1 MDALTIALAAI
12 IGVVAGALLGFV
24 LARLAF
30 GSRQAGGGDTVS
42 AEQAQLAVE
51 RARLEESQAAQAV
64 REQLAAASTKASQL
78 EEQLRIAQAQVA
90 EQQQRALEEQ
100 KVLRELKPVSDTLN
114 KLETKV
120 VEIERQRADQH
131 RQISEH
137 MKTTQDEA
145 RRLATTTERLTTT
158 LAGNSTRGRWGEAQ
172 LERVLEASGLKRGL
186 HFTIQTT
193 LPEEDKSGRPDATV
207 NLPGGMR
214 IAIDAKVP
222 FNAYFETGE
231 LSPTATPDEVR
242 VHKENS
248 KKHVA
253 AMKKHIKDLHD
264 RKYWEGF
271 ETSPDLVVAY
281 IPFESLL
288 AAAVETDPELLVFAF
303 NHNVA
308 LVSPSSIWSLL
319 QSVALAWRQE
329 GLTENAKELFKLS
342 KELHSR
348 LRTMAS
354 HLDTLGKNVGSTVK
368 SYNSLIGS
376 LESNVM
382 PQVTRMAEIR
392 GEEPALSPKLV
403 EGKTRE
409 LNPSK
414 YDAVGELE
422 AVVEHQPEL
431 ETSPSDQPGD
441 Q

>member
-12 IGVVAGALLGFV
+12 IGVVAGALLGFL
-24 LARLAF
+24 LARSAF
-30 GSRQAGGGDTVS
+30 ANRTSGDSTVS
-42 AEQAQLAVE
+42 TEQAQLAVD
-51 RARLEESQAAQAV
+51 RARLEESQTAQVV
-64 REQLAAASTKASQL
+64 REQLAAASTKATQL
-78 EEQLRIAQAQVA
+78 EEQLRLAQAQVT
-90 EQQQRALEEQ
+90 EYQQREVQEQ
-100 KVLRELKPVSDTLN
+100 KVLTELKPVSETLS
-114 KLETKV
+114 KLEAKV
-120 VEIERQRADQH
+120 SDLEQQRADQH

-145 RRLATTTERLTTT
+145 RRLATTTARLTTT
-158 LAGNSTRGRWGEAQ
+158 LAGNSSRGRWGEAQ

-222 FNAYFETGE
+222 FNAYFETSE
-231 LSPTATPDEVR
+231 LSATATPDEVR

-288 AAAVETDPELLVFAF
+288 AAAVETDPDLLVFAF

-348 LRTMAS
+348 LSTMAS

-368 SYNSLIGS
+368 SYNALIGS
-376 LESNVM
+376 LERNVM
-382 PQVTRMAEIR
+382 PQVARMAEIR
-392 GEEPALSPKLV
+392 GEESA
-403 EGKTRE
+403 
-409 LNPSK
+409 LNPRLIEGGPREITASK
-414 YDAVGELE
+414 YETANESETLT
-422 AVVEHQPEL
+422 EHER
-431 ETSPSDQPGD
+431 
-441 Q
+441 

>member
-1 MDALTIALAAI
+1 METLWVVIAAVV
-12 IGVVAGALLGFV
+12 GVIAGALLGFV
-24 LARLAF
+24 AARKLNTSSGNAVDSAALVAAESEVNDLRVQLAGATVRGDELAK
-30 GSRQAGGGDTVS
+30 QT
-42 AEQAQLAVE
+42 AELKAQLTERDE
-51 RARLEESQAAQAV
+51 RARQENQVLTKLEPVSVSLKNLQD
-64 REQLAAASTKASQL
+64 K
-78 EEQLRIAQAQVA
+78 VA
-90 EQQQRALEEQ
+90 ELD
-100 KVLRELKPVSDTLN
+100 V
-114 KLETKV
+114 
-120 VEIERQRADQH
+120 QRADQH
-131 RQISEH
+131 REITEQ
-137 MKTTQDEA
+137 MKTTQSEA

-158 LAGNSTRGRWGEAQ
+158 LAGNSSRGRWGEAQ

-193 LPEEDKSGRPDATV
+193 LPEENKSGRPDATV

-222 FNAYFETGE
+222 FNAYFENNE
-231 LSPTATPDEVR
+231 LSATATPDEIR

-288 AAAVETDPELLVFAF
+288 AAAVETDPDLLVFAF

-319 QSVALAWRQE
+319 QSVALSWRQE

-342 KELHSR
+342 KELHTR
-348 LRTMAS
+348 LSAMAG
-354 HLDTLGKNVGSTVK
+354 HLDSLGKNVGNTVN

-376 LESNVM
+376 LERNVM
-382 PQVTRMAEIR
+382 PQVARMAEIR
-392 GEEPALSPKLV
+392 GEDSALNPRIV
-403 EGKTRE
+403 EGTPRA
-409 LNPSK
+409 LNASK
-414 YDAVGELE
+414 YSTSDEPDALGELE
-422 AVVEHQPEL
+422 VTEEA
-431 ETSPSDQPGD
+431 
-441 Q
+441 

>member
-1 MDALTIALAAI
+1 METLWVVIAAVV
-12 IGVVAGALLGFV
+12 GVIAGALLGFV
-24 LARLAF
+24 AARKLNTSSGNAVDSAALVAAESEVNDLRVQLAGATVRGDELAK
-30 GSRQAGGGDTVS
+30 QT
-42 AEQAQLAVE
+42 AELKAQLAERDE
-51 RARLEESQAAQAV
+51 RARQENQVLTKLEPVSVSLKNLQD
-64 REQLAAASTKASQL
+64 K
-78 EEQLRIAQAQVA
+78 VA
-90 EQQQRALEEQ
+90 ELD
-100 KVLRELKPVSDTLN
+100 V
-114 KLETKV
+114 
-120 VEIERQRADQH
+120 QRADQH
-131 RQISEH
+131 REITEQ
-137 MKTTQDEA
+137 MKTTQSEA

-158 LAGNSTRGRWGEAQ
+158 LAGNSSRGRWGEAQ

-193 LPEEDKSGRPDATV
+193 LPEENKSGRPDATV

-222 FNAYFETGE
+222 FNAYFENNE
-231 LSPTATPDEVR
+231 LSATATHDEIR

-288 AAAVETDPELLVFAF
+288 AAAVETDPDLLVFAF

-319 QSVALAWRQE
+319 QSVALSWRQE

-342 KELHSR
+342 KELHTR
-348 LRTMAS
+348 LSAMAG
-354 HLDTLGKNVGSTVK
+354 HLDSLGKNVGNTVN

-376 LESNVM
+376 LERNVM
-382 PQVTRMAEIR
+382 PQVARMAEIR
-392 GEEPALSPKLV
+392 GEDSALNPRIV
-403 EGKTRE
+403 EGTPRA
-409 LNPSK
+409 LNASK
-414 YDAVGELE
+414 YSTSDEPDALGELE
-422 AVVEHQPEL
+422 VTEEA
-431 ETSPSDQPGD
+431 
-441 Q
+441 

>member
-1 MDALTIALAAI
+1 METLWVVIAAVV
-12 IGVVAGALLGFV
+12 GVIAGALLGFV
-24 LARLAF
+24 AARKLNTSSGNAVDSAALVAAESEVNDLRVQLAGATVRGDELAK
-30 GSRQAGGGDTVS
+30 QT
-42 AEQAQLAVE
+42 AELKAQLTERDE
-51 RARLEESQAAQAV
+51 RARQENQVLTKLEPVSVSLKNLQD
-64 REQLAAASTKASQL
+64 K
-78 EEQLRIAQAQVA
+78 VA
-90 EQQQRALEEQ
+90 ELD
-100 KVLRELKPVSDTLN
+100 V
-114 KLETKV
+114 
-120 VEIERQRADQH
+120 QRADQH
-131 RQISEH
+131 REITEQ
-137 MKTTQDEA
+137 MKTTQSEA

-158 LAGNSTRGRWGEAQ
+158 LAGNSSRGRWGEAQ

-193 LPEEDKSGRPDATV
+193 LPEENKSGRPDATV

-222 FNAYFETGE
+222 FNAYFENNE
-231 LSPTATPDEVR
+231 LSATATPDEIR

-288 AAAVETDPELLVFAF
+288 AAAVETDPDLLVFAF

-319 QSVALAWRQE
+319 QSVALSWRQE

-342 KELHSR
+342 KELHTR
-348 LRTMAS
+348 LSAMAG
-354 HLDTLGKNVGSTVK
+354 HLDSLGKNVGNTVN

-376 LESNVM
+376 LERNVM
-382 PQVTRMAEIR
+382 PQVARMAEIR
-392 GEEPALSPKLV
+392 GEDSALNPRIV
-403 EGKTRE
+403 EGTPRA
-409 LNPSK
+409 LNASK
-414 YDAVGELE
+414 YSTPDEPDALGELE
-422 AVVEHQPEL
+422 VTEEA
-431 ETSPSDQPGD
+431 
-441 Q
+441 

>member
-1 MDALTIALAAI
+1 METLWVVIAAVV
-12 IGVVAGALLGFV
+12 GVIAGALLGFV
-24 LARLAF
+24 AARKLNTSSGNAVDSAALVAAESEVNDLRVQLAGATVRGDELAK
-30 GSRQAGGGDTVS
+30 QT
-42 AEQAQLAVE
+42 AELKAQLAERDE
-51 RARLEESQAAQAV
+51 RARQENQVLTKLEPVSVSLKNLQD
-64 REQLAAASTKASQL
+64 K
-78 EEQLRIAQAQVA
+78 VA
-90 EQQQRALEEQ
+90 ELD
-100 KVLRELKPVSDTLN
+100 V
-114 KLETKV
+114 
-120 VEIERQRADQH
+120 QRADQH
-131 RQISEH
+131 REITEQ
-137 MKTTQDEA
+137 MKTTQSEA

-158 LAGNSTRGRWGEAQ
+158 LAGNSSRGRWGEAQ

-193 LPEEDKSGRPDATV
+193 LPEENKSGRPDATV

-222 FNAYFETGE
+222 FNAYFENNE
-231 LSPTATPDEVR
+231 LSATATPDEIR

-288 AAAVETDPELLVFAF
+288 AAAVETDPDLLVFAF

-319 QSVALAWRQE
+319 QSVALSWRQE

-342 KELHSR
+342 KELHTR
-348 LRTMAS
+348 LSAMAG
-354 HLDTLGKNVGSTVK
+354 HLDSLGKNVGNTVN

-376 LESNVM
+376 LERNVM
-382 PQVTRMAEIR
+382 PQVARMAEIR
-392 GEEPALSPKLV
+392 GEDSALNPRIV
-403 EGKTRE
+403 EGTPRA
-409 LNPSK
+409 LNASK
-414 YDAVGELE
+414 YSTPDEPDAPGELE
-422 AVVEHQPEL
+422 VTEEA
-431 ETSPSDQPGD
+431 
-441 Q
+441 

>member
-1 MDALTIALAAI
+1 METLWVVIAAVV
-12 IGVVAGALLGFV
+12 GVIAGALLGFV
-24 LARLAF
+24 AARKLNTGSGNAADSAALVAAESEVNNLRVQLAGATVRGDELAK
-30 GSRQAGGGDTVS
+30 QT
-42 AEQAQLAVE
+42 AELKAQLTERDE
-51 RARLEESQAAQAV
+51 RARQENQVLTKLEPVSVSLKNLQD
-64 REQLAAASTKASQL
+64 K
-78 EEQLRIAQAQVA
+78 VA
-90 EQQQRALEEQ
+90 ELD
-100 KVLRELKPVSDTLN
+100 V
-114 KLETKV
+114 
-120 VEIERQRADQH
+120 QRADQH
-131 RQISEH
+131 REITEQ
-137 MKTTQDEA
+137 MKTTQSEA

-158 LAGNSTRGRWGEAQ
+158 LAGNSSRGRWGEAQ

-193 LPEEDKSGRPDATV
+193 LPEENKSGRPDATV

-222 FNAYFETGE
+222 FNAYFENNE
-231 LSPTATPDEVR
+231 LSATATPDEIR

-288 AAAVETDPELLVFAF
+288 AAAVETDPDLLVFAF

-319 QSVALAWRQE
+319 QSVALSWRQE

-342 KELHSR
+342 KELHTR
-348 LRTMAS
+348 LSAMAG
-354 HLDTLGKNVGSTVK
+354 HLDSLGKNVGNTVN

-376 LESNVM
+376 LERNVM
-382 PQVTRMAEIR
+382 PQVARMAEIR
-392 GEEPALSPKLV
+392 GEDSALNPRIV
-403 EGKTRE
+403 EGTPRT
-409 LNPSK
+409 LNASK
-414 YDAVGELE
+414 YSTPDEPDALGELE
-422 AVVEHQPEL
+422 VTEEA
-431 ETSPSDQPGD
+431 
-441 Q
+441 